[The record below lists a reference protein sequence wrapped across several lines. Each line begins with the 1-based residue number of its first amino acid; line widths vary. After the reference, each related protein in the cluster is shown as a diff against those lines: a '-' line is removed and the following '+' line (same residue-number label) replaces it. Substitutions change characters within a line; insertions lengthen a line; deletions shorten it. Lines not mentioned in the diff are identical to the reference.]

1 MSPLTKSFI
10 KWLRRLQCALR
21 VLQLI
26 AAAGIL
32 TLMILITKTDALQGW
47 VLRITVSSGTHCSMD
62 MD

>member
-47 VLRITVSSGTHCSMD
+47 VLRITVSSETHYSMD
-62 MD
+62 VD